1 MSLGERICKLRSEKN
16 MSQGDLAEA
25 LNVSR
30 QSISKWE
37 TDSSVPELDKLIRL
51 SEIFHVSL
59 DELVLNKQSKA
70 PEQPAPP
77 VQTVYVEKQPS
88 GRKTVGTILCCFSAL
103 VWLLVTVLGDFFA
116 GLVLALPFLA
126 CGLICLLVPKRP
138 GLWCGWTVY
147 LFMDF
152 YLRYATG
159 VSWQFAFWGLFL
171 TGSWA
176 VHLAISWCQVLI
188 LAILIGF
195 TVRSF
200 RHVPVR
206 LSGKSAAL
214 LAGGWGIYLLTLIPW
229 FAPPTESTQVLPYR
243 VVSGTWGWLS
253 SCLLVALLVIS
264 IRMLQTFLK
273 NRRQKTDA

>member
-1 MSLGERICKLRSEKN
+1 MSLGERVCELRSEKN
-16 MSQGDLAEA
+16 ISQGDLAEA

-37 TDSSVPELDKLIRL
+37 TDSAVPELDKLIRL
-51 SEIFHVSL
+51 SEIFHVTL
-59 DELVLNKQSKA
+59 DELVLNKQTKA
-70 PEQPAPP
+70 PEQP
-77 VQTVYVEKQPS
+77 VQTIYVEKQVP
-88 GRKTVGTILCCFSAL
+88 GRKTAGTILCCFSAL
-103 VWLLVTVLGDFFA
+103 VWLLITVLGEFFA
-116 GLVLALPFLA
+116 GVVLALPFLA
-126 CGLICLLVPKRP
+126 CGLICLLVQKRP

-147 LFMDF
+147 LFIDF

-176 VHLAISWCQVLI
+176 VHLAVSWCQVLV

-200 RHVPVR
+200 RHVPVT
-206 LSGKSAAL
+206 LSKKSAAL

-229 FAPPTESTQVLPYR
+229 LAPPTESAQVMPYR
-243 VVSGTWGWLS
+243 VVSGSWGWFS

-264 IRMLQTFLK
+264 IRMLQAFLK
-273 NRRQKTDA
+273 NRRQKHTA